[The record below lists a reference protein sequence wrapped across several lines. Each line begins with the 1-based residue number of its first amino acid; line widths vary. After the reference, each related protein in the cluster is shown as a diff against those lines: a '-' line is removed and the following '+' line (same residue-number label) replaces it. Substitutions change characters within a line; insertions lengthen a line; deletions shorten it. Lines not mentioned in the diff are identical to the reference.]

1 MAQKRKRVQSALDP
15 KARTNL
21 HTRAED
27 VALVVYLYT
36 FGWNFQHAKDSRH
49 CKELLPYDRGALK
62 FLQDLD
68 MQRIPNELVAV
79 LEEAAPKPLWNGC
92 FVVEV
97 RDHRSDH
104 LDFEKSR
111 ALKSLMPDVRRI
123 RLYPTPASL
132 LGELQ
137 NLCYEH
143 KPTGTQT
150 WSEEEWVGLE
160 RRMLS
165 RIQGPVCLDPSVLV
179 FCIANVSNYN
189 RIKYSPTLTKCRT
202 VLKPRAA
209 GDVVEEDE
217 RVPVLKK
224 SVYSPLVSFLTR
236 GKRVRQKA
244 QPSHEPQRPNNAAGE
259 MPEPPTQDVAAGL
272 KGIFDADNICASL
285 DAQKKTKPAAGERS
299 REIVFKP
306 SPLVNFTG
314 AAFMPQPQN
323 AGCAYVRNII
333 ETKQCAEF
341 ETWHDRDSWQV
352 CVRSPKEAEFH
363 PKLSYFFD
371 TAGDADRV
379 CDELKRVCT
388 TYEKRALMHDQ
399 RGKPK
404 VEAPPPNP
412 ANTVLS
418 THIDAVRLAP

>member
-1 MAQKRKRVQSALDP
+1 VPPRTSGSHGHGSGSANASGAHAAAHGPLALADLRHLAPSSSRAPHTHSDNAHGTCRTDHWPLYRPTAAQLECVFRQNSSATIKPTLEILKAAIKGQQLPATPTPAPARQSKRKRVQSALDP

-244 QPSHEPQRPNNAAGE
+244 QPSH
-259 MPEPPTQDVAAGL
+259 
-272 KGIFDADNICASL
+272 
-285 DAQKKTKPAAGERS
+285 
-299 REIVFKP
+299 
-306 SPLVNFTG
+306 
-314 AAFMPQPQN
+314 
-323 AGCAYVRNII
+323 
-333 ETKQCAEF
+333 
-341 ETWHDRDSWQV
+341 
-352 CVRSPKEAEFH
+352 
-363 PKLSYFFD
+363 
-371 TAGDADRV
+371 
-379 CDELKRVCT
+379 
-388 TYEKRALMHDQ
+388 
-399 RGKPK
+399 
-404 VEAPPPNP
+404 
-412 ANTVLS
+412 
-418 THIDAVRLAP
+418 